1 MSQHL
6 LDADVIIWF
15 LRGDEAT
22 IDLVSK
28 LQTGNIPAVSAITIL
43 QVKAGMRPKEKQPT
57 EEFLDSMQSYD
68 VTPRIA
74 TKAAE
79 YLRTFRAQGLTLE
92 IADLMVAAM
101 ASVHG
106 LTLVTYNKSHF
117 PMTDIRLYPTS
128 PPMPRLRRPQKPRS

>member
-22 IDLVSK
+22 IELVSK
-28 LQTGNIPAVSAITIL
+28 LQAANIPAVSAVTVF
-43 QVKAGMRPKEKQPT
+43 QVKAGMRPKEKRPT

-68 VTPRIA
+68 VTPQVA
-74 TKAAE
+74 AKAAE
-79 YLRTFRAQGLTLE
+79 YFRTFRAQGLTLE
-92 IADLMVAAM
+92 IADLILAAT

-106 LTLVTYNKSHF
+106 LTLATYNRSHF
-117 PMTDIRLYPTS
+117 PMKDIRLYPTS
-128 PPMPRLRRPQKPRS
+128 PPMPRLRRPQNPPS

>member
-15 LRGDEAT
+15 LRGDEAA

-28 LQTGNIPAVSAITIL
+28 LHTANIPAVSAITIF

-57 EEFLDSMQSYD
+57 EEFLDSMQSCD

-79 YLRTFRAQGLTLE
+79 YFRTFRAHGLTLE
-92 IADLMVAAM
+92 IADLIMAAT

-106 LTLVTYNKSHF
+106 LALATYNKSHF
-117 PMTDIRLYPTS
+117 PMTDIRVYPTS
-128 PPMPRLRRPQKPRS
+128 PPVPRSRRPQKPRS

>member
-1 MSQHL
+1 MSPYL

-15 LRGDEAT
+15 LRGDENT
-22 IDLVSK
+22 IELVSK
-28 LQTGNIPAVSAITIL
+28 LQAGNIPAVSAVTIF
-43 QVKAGMRPKEKQPT
+43 QVKAGMRPKEKRPT

-74 TKAAE
+74 SKAAE
-79 YLRTFRAQGLTLE
+79 YFRAFRAHGLTLE
-92 IADLMVAAM
+92 IADLIMAAT

-106 LTLVTYNKSHF
+106 LALATYNKSHF

-128 PPMPRLRRPQKPRS
+128 PPTPRSRPPQKPPS

>member
-1 MSQHL
+1 MIQHL

-22 IDLVSK
+22 IDLMSRLHTDNV
-28 LQTGNIPAVSAITIL
+28 PAVSAITVF

-68 VTPRIA
+68 VTAQIA
-74 TKAAE
+74 SKAAE
-79 YLRTFRAQGLTLE
+79 YFRTFRAQGLTLE
-92 IADLMVAAM
+92 IADLIVAAT
-101 ASVHG
+101 AWVHR
-106 LTLVTYNKSHF
+106 LTLATYNRSHF

-128 PPMPRLRRPQKPRS
+128 PPMPRVRRPRKRPS